1 MVSVQEDMLNSRV
14 PYSCMEGYT
23 GVHKFFKILR
33 KNKTKRIY
41 MYIPPYTCMYTYTC
55 IYTYICRFDIR
66 SEKTV
71 RNFKGTHKGQ
81 GSGKTKSAEIN
92 AKQCTH

>member
-33 KNKTKRIY
+33 KKQNKTYIHVHPSIY
-41 MYIPPYTCMYTYTC
+41 MYVYVHMH
-55 IYTYICRFDIR
+55 IYIYMQI
-66 SEKTV
+66 
-71 RNFKGTHKGQ
+71 
-81 GSGKTKSAEIN
+81 
-92 AKQCTH
+92 

>member
-33 KNKTKRIY
+33 KKTKQNI
-41 MYIPPYTCMYTYTC
+41 YTCASLH
-55 IYTYICRFDIR
+55 IYVCVRTHAYIHIYADL
-66 SEKTV
+66 T
-71 RNFKGTHKGQ
+71 
-81 GSGKTKSAEIN
+81 
-92 AKQCTH
+92 